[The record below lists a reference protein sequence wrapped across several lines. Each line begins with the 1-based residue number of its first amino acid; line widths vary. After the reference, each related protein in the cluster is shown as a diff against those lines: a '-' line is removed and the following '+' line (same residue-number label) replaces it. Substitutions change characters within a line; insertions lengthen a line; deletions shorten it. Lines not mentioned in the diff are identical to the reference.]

1 MVIEI
6 LCSYLSLMV
15 PDPFEE
21 GFEQVLNAIE
31 CQSVDS
37 TVSLV
42 FKLAREDTMII
53 DQLFMVIL
61 FELFVNLR
69 SQFFKI

>member
-31 CQSVDS
+31 CQSVAS
-37 TVSLV
+37 IVSLE
-42 FKLAREDTMII
+42 FKLARED
-53 DQLFMVIL
+53 
-61 FELFVNLR
+61 
-69 SQFFKI
+69 